1 MFFPGARG
9 SEEVKACKE
18 KEENFEVDV
27 VGRQEDDVVERQID
41 DEHVFEEIG
50 DQIVADGDDQFD
62 RQAEE
67 SRQQKQQKHEP
78 RAKRTELSSRSI
90 KRATVQSIN
99 EVAGT
104 ADYDDYVCYSDSTA
118 GPHGFDCVVI
128 AGCISNVTEVITRII
143 PLAASNASFCVYHP
157 NVELLLEAQFMLQ
170 QRFDVVLCSVTGDNG
185 ALCGGGI
192 IPDDGDVEVNT
203 AFGRWLVPRVSS
215 SS

>member
-1 MFFPGARG
+1 M
-9 SEEVKACKE
+9 KACKE

-27 VGRQEDDVVERQID
+27 VGREEDDVVERQID

-99 EVAGT
+99 EVAGMFISKLLIMMIMFAT
-104 ADYDDYVCYSDSTA
+104 LTDCRSPWIRLCCNSRMHQQCHRSHH
-118 GPHGFDCVVI
+118 PHH
-128 AGCISNVTEVITRII
+128 S
-143 PLAASNASFCVYHP
+143 P
-157 NVELLLEAQFMLQ
+157 
-170 QRFDVVLCSVTGDNG
+170 
-185 ALCGGGI
+185 GGI
-192 IPDDGDVEVNT
+192 QRLI
-203 AFGRWLVPRVSS
+203 LRVSS
-215 SS
+215 KC